1 MRVGGIM
8 DVVAK
13 ENERAKTLVQRLG
26 RWRRTEL
33 GEVGFGLHW
42 GERRRQWTTKLPWA
56 QGVGGVQ
63 GCTGTSVAWQK
74 HGIRT

>member
-42 GERRRQWTTKLPWA
+42 GVRRRQWTTKLPWA
-56 QGVGGVQ
+56 QGVGGGGPGVH
-63 GCTGTSVAWQK
+63 GYERSLAEAWN
-74 HGIRT
+74 